1 MKKKRTWLKVF
12 LIIVG
17 VLLFLAVLAVVLG
30 LLYIN
35 SKLNLMSRPAGTVG
49 TPSPSQMLEFS
60 IENTDIMPEDYTG
73 EILNPEDIEWETL
86 PDAPIETEE
95 DIVNILLIGADREVG
110 GRSRSDAMILCT
122 YNRKDETLLFTSFM
136 RDMYL
141 PIPGYAD
148 NRINASYFFGG
159 IPLLNKCIYQNF
171 GIEVDGNFLVDFDS
185 FINVIDAVDG
195 VDITLTAAEADY
207 MNNPGRWAPEHR
219 YLAGTFRE
227 GVNRLNGVAALS
239 YARNRS
245 IGMWDFTRTERQ
257 RNVLS
262 SLFNRCKQMSI
273 SQLDS
278 LLDELLPLVTTD
290 MSNGEIIDLAVSVI
304 PDISSISVSTHRIPA
319 DGLCRDAWVSGM
331 AVLIPDLERSRRQ
344 LEALIYGE
352 QFEETP

>member
-12 LIIVG
+12 LIILGSLLLIAVAAIVVG
-17 VLLFLAVLAVVLG
+17 LI
-30 LLYIN
+30 YIN
-35 SKLNLMSRPAGTVG
+35 SKLNLMQRPVGTVG

-60 IENTDIMPEDYTG
+60 MANTDVMPEDYTG
-73 EILNPEDIEWETL
+73 EILSAEDIEWETL
-86 PDAPIETEE
+86 PDVPIESEE

-122 YNRKDETLLFTSFM
+122 YNKKDGTLLLTSLM

-171 GIEVDGNFLVDFDS
+171 GIEIDGNFLVDFDS

-195 VDITLTAAEADY
+195 VDINLTEAEANY
-207 MNNPGRWAPEHR
+207 MNNPSLWEAENR
-219 YLAGTFRE
+219 YLAGTFHA

-245 IGMWDFTRTERQ
+245 VGMWDFTRTERQ

-262 SLFNRCKQMSI
+262 SLFARCKQMSI
-273 SQLDS
+273 SQLDN

-304 PDISSISVSTHRIPA
+304 PDISDITVNTYRIPA

-331 AVLIPDLERSRRQ
+331 AVLIPDLERSRQ
-344 LEALIYGE
+344 ELEALIYGE
-352 QFEETP
+352 ALPEDP

>member
-35 SKLNLMSRPAGTVG
+35 SKLNLMSRPVGTVG

-60 IENTDIMPEDYTG
+60 IENTDVMPEDYTG

-122 YNRKDETLLFTSFM
+122 YNRKDGTLLFTSFM

-171 GIEVDGNFLVDFDS
+171 GIEIDGNFLVDFDS

-207 MNNPGRWAPEHR
+207 MNNPGRWFPEDR

-304 PDISSISVSTHRIPA
+304 PDISSISVNTHRIPA

-331 AVLIPDLERSRRQ
+331 AVLIPDLERSRQQ
-344 LEALIYGE
+344 LEALIFGE
-352 QFEETP
+352 QLEETP

>member
-1 MKKKRTWLKVF
+1 M
-12 LIIVG
+12 IILG
-17 VLLFLAVLAVVLG
+17 VLLLLAVLAIVAVI
-30 LLYIN
+30 LYIN
-35 SKLNLMSRPAGTVG
+35 SKLNLMQRPVGTLD
-49 TPSPSQMLEFS
+49 TPSPSQMLEYS
-60 IENTDIMPEDYTG
+60 IANTDVMPEDYTG

-86 PDAPIETEE
+86 PEAPIETQE
-95 DIVNILLIGADREVG
+95 DIINILLIGADREVG

-122 YNRKDETLLFTSFM
+122 YNRKDGTLLLTSFM

-171 GIEVDGNFLVDFDS
+171 GIEIDGNFLVDFDS

-195 VDITLTAAEADY
+195 VDINLTAAEAEY
-207 MNNPGRWAPEHR
+207 MNNSALWEPQDK

-227 GVNRLNGVAALS
+227 GVNHLNGVAALS

-245 IGMWDFTRTERQ
+245 VGMWDFTRTERQ

-304 PDISSISVSTHRIPA
+304 PDISGISVNTHRIPA

-331 AVLIPDLERSRRQ
+331 AVLIPDLERSRQQ

-352 QFEETP
+352 QLEETP